1 MLFSSDI
8 RNRSHAAKEKLHQR
22 LTDTSSWRLPKQN
35 SSIAPHDVWT
45 NADME
50 PVPPE
55 KRTWGKSAFVT
66 YWFSDLVTISTWSS
80 GSAIFAS
87 GLTATDAVVITLV
100 AGLCNALPTVLN
112 GAIGSNLHVPFPIA
126 SRASFGYWFSYFAVL
141 SRGVLAMFW
150 FGVQTANGGTCV
162 TVILTAIWPSFRS
175 LPNHLPASVGLTTA
189 GMVSYFLYWLIQFP
203 FLLIPTHKLQY
214 MFWAKTIL
222 LPPVAIGMTI
232 WVAVKAG
239 GNGTF
244 FSRPAS
250 VHGSERAW
258 LWLSGMTS
266 ITGGYSTLAVN
277 IPDFSRFSKDP
288 RAQYWQMPVIPFFKT
303 MVALMGIVSASAAQ
317 QIWGMAYWTPLQ
329 IIDTW
334 MTTPGGRA
342 AAFFCASIWLLGQ
355 LSVNISANAVS
366 FANDVTTLAP
376 KYFNVR
382 RGSILVA
389 FIGGWALCPW
399 IIVASGKAFLNFMSA
414 YAIFMAPMA
423 GILFTDYWLIKHRK
437 YDVPAL
443 YDPRGI
449 YRYGRY
455 GTNWRA
461 FIAVFVTIIPL
472 LPGLANKVNPDIKL
486 ADGLQHLFTFNW
498 LYGFFLS
505 IFMYYFC
512 NLFFPH
518 RQTLITKVVTGFE
531 CLDGIEVGEEEHN
544 YTNAGKSGDSKVA
557 SEPKVSQTS
566 SSRGD

>member
-1 MLFSSDI
+1 MLSATSLS
-8 RNRSHAAKEKLHQR
+8 NRSHAAKEKAKLR
-22 LTDTSSWRLPKQN
+22 LTQPSSWQLPKQN
-35 SSIAPHDVWT
+35 SSIAPVYVWT

-55 KRTWGKSAFVT
+55 KRTWGKSAFIT

-80 GSAIFAS
+80 GSAILTI
-87 GLTATDAVVITLV
+87 GLTATDAVLIVLV
-100 AGLCNALPTVLN
+100 AALCNAVPTVLN
-112 GAIGSNLHVPFPIA
+112 GAIGSNLHIPFPIA
-126 SRASFGYWFSYFAVL
+126 SRASFGYWFSYFAVV

-162 TVILTAIWPSFRS
+162 AAIINSIWPSFRTMA
-175 LPNHLPASVGLTTA
+175 NHLPESVGLTTA
-189 GMVSYFLYWLIQFP
+189 GMISYFLYWLIQFP

-214 MFWAKTIL
+214 MFWVKTIL
-222 LPPVAIGMTI
+222 LPPVAVGMTI
-232 WVAVKAG
+232 WVAVQAG

-244 FSRPAS
+244 FTRPPA

-258 LWLSGMTS
+258 LWLSSMTS

-277 IPDFSRFSKDP
+277 IPDFSRFSRDP
-288 RAQYWQMPVIPFFKT
+288 QAQYWQLPVIPFFKT

-317 QIWGMAYWTPLQ
+317 KLWGKAYWTPLQ

-334 MTTPGGRA
+334 MDTPGGRA
-342 AAFFCASIWLLGQ
+342 AAFFCASIWLIGQ

-376 KYFNVR
+376 RYFNVR

-389 FIGGWALCPW
+389 FTGGWALCPW

-423 GILFTDYWLIKHRK
+423 GVLFTDYWLVKHRK

-455 GTNWRA
+455 GINWRA
-461 FIAVFVTIIPL
+461 AVATFVTIIPL
-472 LPGLANKVNPDIKL
+472 LPGLANKVNPDLKL
-486 ADGLQHLFTFNW
+486 TQGLRNLFTFNW

-505 IFMYYFC
+505 MFLYYFA
-512 NLFFPH
+512 NFFFPE
-518 RQTLITKVVTGFE
+518 RDTLISHVVTGFE
-531 CLDGIEVGEEEHN
+531 HLDGVDMECETSSYTKDKDIE
-544 YTNAGKSGDSKVA
+544 ASKGGP
-557 SEPKVSQTS
+557 EMKVSPQP
-566 SSRGD
+566 